1 MHYQYNQLGW
11 PRLGLVVA
19 AKTARL
25 SAHRNYMRRV
35 LRELFRAQQ
44 RNLKNVDLVVR
55 TQKTFAST
63 DYSVVEKEFTE
74 MLSKLRRQTEQQKNG

>member
-19 AKTARL
+19 GETTQL
-25 SAHRNYMRRV
+25 SVHRNYMKRV

-55 TQKTFAST
+55 TQKTFCDT
-63 DYSVVEKEFTE
+63 DYSMVEKEFFE
-74 MLSKLRRQTEQQKNG
+74 MISGLCHQTDQQENG